1 MASARRSS
9 PAYVRVRPWRRARP
23 PLDRDFGLEDLFR
36 ERMGSSEPEEEDV
49 GEEEDEVCFKPLF
62 FDERFEANWA
72 VRNAERLKREAEK
85 KKREEEEKKR
95 MEEEKACRRH

>member
-1 MASARRSS
+1 
-9 PAYVRVRPWRRARP
+9 
-23 PLDRDFGLEDLFR
+23 
-36 ERMGSSEPEEEDV
+36 MGSSEPEEEDV

-85 KKREEEEKKR
+85 KKR